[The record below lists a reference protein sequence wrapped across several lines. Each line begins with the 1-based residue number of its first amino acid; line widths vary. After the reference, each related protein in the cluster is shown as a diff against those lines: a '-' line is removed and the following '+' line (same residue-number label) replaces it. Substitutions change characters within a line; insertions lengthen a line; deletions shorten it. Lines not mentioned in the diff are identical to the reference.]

1 MQRSVFAAFLLLTIG
16 IQRGLARVISNDLL
30 QALKDGYKQRIKWVL
45 ISQMALFI
53 TVAVILVSNFV
64 TKFSFNQLSFIF
76 VLVSISSL
84 LSGVEH
90 LLLKREKWQWI
101 FDFILAAFLLVYLF
115 FTPLKRLIQ
124 RFFIL
129 GSSARNVRTFLV

>member
-1 MQRSVFAAFLLLTIG
+1 M
-16 IQRGLARVISNDLL
+16 RVISNDLL

-90 LLLKREKWQWI
+90 VLLKREKWQWI
-101 FDFILAAFLLVYLF
+101 FDFILAAFFIGLSLF
-115 FTPLKRLIQ
+115 LHR
-124 RFFIL
+124 
-129 GSSARNVRTFLV
+129 

>member
-1 MQRSVFAAFLLLTIG
+1 M
-16 IQRGLARVISNDLL
+16 ISNDLL

-45 ISQMALFI
+45 ISQIALFI

-64 TKFSFNQLSFIF
+64 TKFSFNQLSFIY

-90 LLLKREKWQWI
+90 VLLKREKWQWI
-101 FDFILAAFLLVYLF
+101 FDFILAAF
-115 FTPLKRLIQ
+115 
-124 RFFIL
+124 FIGL
-129 GSSARNVRTFLV
+129 SIFLHR

>member
-1 MQRSVFAAFLLLTIG
+1 M
-16 IQRGLARVISNDLL
+16 ISNDLL

-90 LLLKREKWQWI
+90 VLLKREKWQWI
-101 FDFILAAFLLVYLF
+101 FDFILAAF
-115 FTPLKRLIQ
+115 
-124 RFFIL
+124 FIGL
-129 GSSARNVRTFLV
+129 SIFYTVKAPSSALFYFGQLRTQFSDLSSINKTKIGIYDENSQKI

>member
-1 MQRSVFAAFLLLTIG
+1 MQRNVFAAFLFLTIG
-16 IQRGLARVISNDLL
+16 IKRGLARVISNDLL

-90 LLLKREKWQWI
+90 VLLKREKWQWI
-101 FDFILAAFLLVYLF
+101 FDFILAAF
-115 FTPLKRLIQ
+115 
-124 RFFIL
+124 FIGL
-129 GSSARNVRTFLV
+129 SIFLHR